1 MNNKTA
7 EAETPSS
14 ISIILQMIRKPS
26 SVIITETI
34 HTVLKFG
41 PDAGLFLLNPCCV

>member
-7 EAETPSS
+7 EVETPSS

-26 SVIITETI
+26 SVIVTFTEPLNKEQIIVTPKI
-34 HTVLKFG
+34 QQ
-41 PDAGLFLLNPCCV
+41 DGL